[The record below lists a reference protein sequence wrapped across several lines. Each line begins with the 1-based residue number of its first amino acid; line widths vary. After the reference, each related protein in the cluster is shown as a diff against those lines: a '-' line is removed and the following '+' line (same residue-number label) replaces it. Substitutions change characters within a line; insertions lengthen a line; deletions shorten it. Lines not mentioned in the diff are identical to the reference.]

1 MWNADQYTKFAGHR
15 DRPFFDLMAR
25 VGHANPASVV
35 DLGYGTGHLTA
46 SLLERWPEAR
56 VLGVDSSPQMLE
68 KAVQYA
74 VPGKLEFIEADLQS
88 WRPSERFD
96 VIVTNAALQWVPDH
110 ETLIPRLAHLVADGG
125 WLAVQMPANF
135 DAPSHTLIREVGA
148 LEPFRTHLQKLEG
161 EPRTQHSLLWYV
173 QTLSGM
179 GFEVDAWTTEYEQI
193 LHGHNPVLDWVK
205 GTALRP
211 VLKALPTELHDSF
224 LSEYGARLLE
234 AYPESAFGT
243 LLPFKRA
250 FFVARRTDS

>member
-1 MWNADQYTKFAGHR
+1 MWNADQYTKFSSHR

-25 VGHANPASVV
+25 VEAANPASVV
-35 DLGYGTGHLTA
+35 DLGCGTGHLTA

-74 VPGKLEFIEADLQS
+74 VPGRLEFIEADLRAWQ
-88 WRPSERFD
+88 PKEQFD

-110 ETLIPRLAHLVADGG
+110 ETLIPRLARLLKDDG

-135 DAPSHTLIREVGA
+135 DAPSHTLIREVSA
-148 LEPFRTHLQKLEG
+148 LEPFKAHLNKLEG
-161 EPRTQHSLLWYV
+161 EPRTQQSILWYIE
-173 QTLSGM
+173 TLSSLS
-179 GFEVDAWTTEYEQI
+179 FEVDAWTTEYQQT
-193 LHGHNPVLDWVK
+193 LHGQNPVLEWVK

-211 VLKALPTELHDSF
+211 VLNALPTELHDSF
-224 LSEYGARLLE
+224 LSEYGARLLK

-243 LLPFKRA
+243 VLPFKRV
-250 FFVARRTDS
+250 FFVARRV